1 MKRSL
6 ALLLTSLLLVFSL
19 TACGKDQQ
27 SDGAD
32 GNGSVTDNNG
42 AGGAMTGGGSDSA
55 NGGVNDLTNGGVND
69 PANGGVNDPVT
80 GGVNG
85 SGASTDG
92 GSLADDAMDAL
103 DDVGDA
109 ARNAVRNGENAAGGT
124 AGYTNSRIHG
134 YTYDQMVQNGRV
146 F

>member
-6 ALLLTSLLLVFSL
+6 AFLLTSLLLVFSL

-27 SDGAD
+27 PEDAD
-32 GNGSVTDNNG
+32 NNVSGGSVTDG
-42 AGGAMTGGGSDSA
+42 SAG
-55 NGGVNDLTNGGVND
+55 NGGLTD
-69 PANGGVNDPVT
+69 ESVT
-80 GGVNG
+80 GGING
-85 SGASTDG
+85 DDSGSMMDG
-92 GSLADDAMDAL
+92 AMDTM

-109 ARNAVRNGENAAGGT
+109 ARSAVRDAGDTVTGT
-124 AGYTNSRIHG
+124 TGYTKNGMDG

>member
-32 GNGSVTDNNG
+32 GNGSVTDNSG

-55 NGGVNDLTNGGVND
+55 NGGVNDLT
-69 PANGGVNDPVT
+69 NGGVNDPVT

-134 YTYDQMVQNGRV
+134 YTYDQMVRNGRV

>member
-32 GNGSVTDNNG
+32 GNGSVTDNSG
-42 AGGAMTGGGSDSA
+42 AGGSMTGGGSDSA
-55 NGGVNDLTNGGVND
+55 NGGVNDLT
-69 PANGGVNDPVT
+69 NGGVNDPVT

-109 ARNAVRNGENAAGGT
+109 ARNAVRDGENAAGGT

-134 YTYDQMVQNGRV
+134 YTYDQMVRNGRV